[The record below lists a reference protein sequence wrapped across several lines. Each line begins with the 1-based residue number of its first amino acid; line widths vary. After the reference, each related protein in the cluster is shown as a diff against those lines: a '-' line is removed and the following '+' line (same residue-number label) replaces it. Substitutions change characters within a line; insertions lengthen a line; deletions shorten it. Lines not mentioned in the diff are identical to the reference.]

1 MYEGKRVSV
10 VMPAYDEGDGIG
22 ATVEGFLRHPW
33 VDEVIVVDNNSSDN
47 TAELAVAAGARV
59 IREPRQGYGYACRT
73 ALANATGDL
82 IVLTESDDSFYAD
95 DMRILFSYIDHF
107 DMVKGAR
114 SNRHLI
120 EEGADWTF
128 PLMLGNW
135 LVAKYM
141 QVLYFGVNAVEDI
154 NQREVG
160 GTFRVIRRE
169 ALNLIQPHFSE
180 GKSAFLPD
188 MTTLAIRK
196 GLRILEVP
204 VRYRRRVGISKITG
218 NRFRAA
224 LLALRMSLIITRNR
238 FRNLPMQPLTVPEED
253 FKPIVSR

>member
-1 MYEGKRVSV
+1 VYEGKRVSV
-10 VMPAYDEGDGIG
+10 VMPAYNE
-22 ATVEGFLRHPW
+22 VEGIADTVRGFITHPW
-33 VDEVIVVDNNSSDN
+33 VDEVVVADNNSRDG
-47 TAELAVAAGARV
+47 TARCAAATGAKV
-59 IREPRQGYGYACRT
+59 VKEPRQGYGYACRT

-82 IVLTESDDSFYAD
+82 IVLTESDNSFYAD
-95 DMRILFSYIDHF
+95 DLKMLFAYIDRC

-120 EEGADWTF
+120 DEGADWTF

-141 QVLYFGVNAVEDI
+141 QVLYFGTNVLEDM

-160 GTFRVIRRE
+160 GTYRVIRRE
-169 ALNLIQPHFSE
+169 ALDRISPHFSE
-180 GKSAFLPD
+180 GQSAFLPD

-196 GLRILEVP
+196 GLKILEVP

-218 NRFRAA
+218 NRLKAVH
-224 LLALRMSLIITRNR
+224 LALRMCVIIARNR
-238 FRNLPMQPLTVPEED
+238 YKRLPE
-253 FKPIVSR
+253 